1 MNGRIRS
8 HRSSCAGNAV
18 MRLKGRLF
26 AGVIVGIWF
35 TCAGLSFA
43 SVETRWVPIG
53 GEYQTPSLRTVY
65 VDPDSIGQ
73 DRSVVGLRQLT
84 DYVWMQG
91 NAGFGRFGLGPH
103 RFFSTVTAKNS
114 IVQTNVCACSPSPSF
129 HTTWEPVDRQR
140 GMWTRVSGFVSNPP
154 ALMKVCGR

>member
-1 MNGRIRS
+1 
-8 HRSSCAGNAV
+8 

-103 RFFSTVTAKNS
+103 RFFSTVTRKEFHCADQRVRLLAFTEFSHHMGTGRPAEGYVDQSQWLRIEPAS
-114 IVQTNVCACSPSPSF
+114 INEGLWRIACS
-129 HTTWEPVDRQR
+129 QR
-140 GMWTRVSGFVSNPP
+140 
-154 ALMKVCGR
+154 